1 MISAVFVIGMIYFY
15 TMTGRSQVVQQY
27 RSTLSPDL
35 LKRYDNIA
43 KERMMIS
50 YEGYGVGFLFSLL
63 IILSI
68 YIFLKY
74 DLINCGVV
82 SSAVERLPYKQ
93 RVTGSNPV
101 LPNLYV
107 FLFFFF

>member
-43 KERMMIS
+43 KERMMI
-50 YEGYGVGFLFSLL
+50 
-63 IILSI
+63 
-68 YIFLKY
+68 
-74 DLINCGVV
+74 
-82 SSAVERLPYKQ
+82 
-93 RVTGSNPV
+93 
-101 LPNLYV
+101 
-107 FLFFFF
+107 